1 MKKRKLVSLLLSGA
15 LVFGLLAG
23 CGGGTSNSNETPDAQ
38 NSGTPSSEAPSGGA
52 FEMTVNIASEP
63 QTIDP
68 L

>member
-38 NSGTPSSEAPSGGA
+38 NSGTPSREALSRDT
-52 FEMTVNIASEP
+52 FEMRV
-63 QTIDP
+63 
-68 L
+68 